1 MLVVALLSCVLFS
14 LSVELNSF
22 KKNGCYC
29 HLNLSGSLSYTA
41 KIHLLLRCLSSN
53 HLSTRLFNFTHPAEQ
68 MIRYRVY
75 PLLDEFRRCNHHT

>member
-53 HLSTRLFNFTHPAEQ
+53 HLSTRLLILPEQ
-68 MIRYRVY
+68 MIRYLVY
-75 PLLDEFRRCNHHT
+75 PLLDEFRRCNVNHHT